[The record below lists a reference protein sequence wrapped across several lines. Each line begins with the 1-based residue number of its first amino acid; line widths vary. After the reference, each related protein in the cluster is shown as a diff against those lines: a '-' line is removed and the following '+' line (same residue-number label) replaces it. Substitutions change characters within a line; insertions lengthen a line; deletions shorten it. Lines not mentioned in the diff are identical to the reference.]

1 MFVVCI
7 ENTTTYDGVN
17 PSPDLGQAKQCG
29 RVKLVKWIY

>member
-17 PSPDLGQAKQCG
+17 PSPDLGQAKTMWQG
-29 RVKLVKWIY
+29 